1 MKLSRD
7 LWRAARSLINYAAVA
22 LATAAACD
30 LYHHFADDP
39 PDTWTPPVLIHE
51 QGRCVPAARCST
63 RTGPSLEAKAPTSDG
78 SDDEDEGDE
87 EAEAC

>member
-7 LWRAARSLINYAAVA
+7 LWRAARSLINIAAVA

-51 QGRCVPAARCST
+51 QGRCVPADRSG
-63 RTGPSLEAKAPTSDG
+63 R
-78 SDDEDEGDE
+78 
-87 EAEAC
+87 

>member
-39 PDTWTPPVLIHE
+39 PDTWTPP
-51 QGRCVPAARCST
+51 AADLRP
-63 RTGPSLEAKAPTSDG
+63 GVIAG
-78 SDDEDEGDE
+78 S
-87 EAEAC
+87 AQ